1 MKSDLTFALEN
12 AGWPALLVND
22 SGVIVRTNASA
33 VNTFGLLS
41 EGNASLSASIWSSE
55 NQTSAEV
62 FLAHAE
68 RSSAPMIAL
77 KFRTKDGNV
86 ANFQTYICSITKDG
100 QRFFLF
106 QLFKP
111 GGLLA
116 AASEGQAAP
125 NTPALQKSS
134 PSGPHGGAANKQKL
148 DCAL

>member
-22 SGVIVRTNASA
+22 SGVIVRANASA

-86 ANFQTYICSITKDG
+86 ASFQTCI
-100 QRFFLF
+100 
-106 QLFKP
+106 
-111 GGLLA
+111 A
-116 AASEGQAAP
+116 W
-125 NTPALQKSS
+125 PAE
-134 PSGPHGGAANKQKL
+134 
-148 DCAL
+148 